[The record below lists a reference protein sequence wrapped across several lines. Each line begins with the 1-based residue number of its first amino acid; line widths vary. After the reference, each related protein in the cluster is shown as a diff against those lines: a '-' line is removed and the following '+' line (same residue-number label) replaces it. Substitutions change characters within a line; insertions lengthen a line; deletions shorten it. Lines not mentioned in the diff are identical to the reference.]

1 MTLVPAQRVEYVRMT
16 FPTSQV
22 IVDDDFQVRLDITSG
37 LEDLAFSIKEN
48 KLQDIPKARLDAEG
62 RPHIIAGHRR
72 FLSIRDVLKWPEVTL
87 DVVKEISEKDAIILT
102 ITENVDRRN
111 YSPIEEARAF
121 QAALSKGWTA
131 EQLAAKSS
139 TKGHKHTAE
148 FIERR
153 IKLLALPQK
162 VSTAVHTGKIGVET
176 ALEIAEAPGELQEEL
191 AHEIGTNSYTL
202 KEAKQIVAHNI
213 REWEEEQEFK
223 KRVSETK
230 FPKCPTCKKPA
241 TKQSSEGPEW
251 ATCQKFSSW
260 DTQHT
265 WNLKTGQTLA
275 AQRAKENP
283 RDYKEDGSKKIVIR
297 SFRSTL
303 PFPILSKA
311 LWNYAMEEALKE
323 LKARLKNLTED
334 DLTLSMGGYSSGG
347 LVIEFSGDAK
357 HLTFRV
363 HSCGKDFGMN
373 VESKNYGDTAG
384 NKSKVEPHGG
394 WEQTQREADRQKVTA
409 QKFLKTLPG
418 LIEHHKK
425 LKTQKQL

>member
-37 LEDLAFSIKEN
+37 LEDLAFSIQEN
-48 KLQDIPKARLDAEG
+48 KLQDIPKARLDADG

-102 ITENVDRRN
+102 ITENVDRQN

-139 TKGHKHTAE
+139 SKGHKHTAE

-153 IKLLALPQK
+153 IKLLTLPQK
-162 VSTAVHTGKIGVET
+162 LSTDVHTGRIGVET
-176 ALEIAEAPGELQEEL
+176 ALEIAAAPPELQAEL
-191 AHEIGTNSYTL
+191 GHEIASNPYRL
-202 KEAKQIVAHNI
+202 KEVKQIVAQNI
-213 REWEEEQEFK
+213 RSWEEEQEFK

-241 TKQSSEGPEW
+241 IKQSSEGPEW
-251 ATCQKFSSW
+251 ATCQKYWSGN
-260 DTQHT
+260 TQHT
-265 WNLKTGQTLA
+265 WNLRTGQTLA
-275 AQRAKENP
+275 VERAKENP
-283 RDYKEDGSKKIVIR
+283 REYRGDGTKKVVIR
-297 SFRSTL
+297 SFRSTI

-311 LWNYAMEEALKE
+311 LWNYAMDKALE
-323 LKARLKNLTED
+323 DLKARLKASTED
-334 DLTLSMGGYSSGG
+334 DVRISIGSYTSGT
-347 LVIEFSGDAK
+347 VIEFSGDAK

-363 HSCGKDFGMN
+363 QSLGKEIGMN

-394 WEQTQREADRQKVTA
+394 WEQTQREADRQKVTV
-409 QKFLKTLPG
+409 QKFLKTLPV
-418 LIEHHKK
+418 LIEHRKK
-425 LKTQKQL
+425 LKTQKEL